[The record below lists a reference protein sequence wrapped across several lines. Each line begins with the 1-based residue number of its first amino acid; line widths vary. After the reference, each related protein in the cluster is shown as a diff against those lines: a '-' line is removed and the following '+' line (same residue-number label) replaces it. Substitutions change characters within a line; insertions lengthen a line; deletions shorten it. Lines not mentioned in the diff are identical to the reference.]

1 MKKIIALLAV
11 LLVLSMIPASTAEE
25 PIKVLIDESRKFEY
39 DKDYQ
44 ENLIE
49 NWGWAEDT
57 DFSFSFKNNDEYWG
71 YGNLRK
77 KLEEIASVDIR
88 ESGKLSYNTLKDY
101 DVLIIAS
108 FTESYSSKEAE
119 AIKKFVENGGSLLLL
134 ADSEY
139 PNNSIS
145 RTFDVQFTS
154 ETVFIGDYTYGPN
167 EGQRFN
173 ISETVYLRVPKM
185 YYLSVQDIR
194 DHPVTKG
201 IDEIYMYFGIPI
213 ANFKKGTVLVRT
225 SNTTWADLNN
235 DTVTEKDDDEDE
247 GPFDIMVALEDYSK
261 GRAIFFGG
269 ALSFWNMI
277 TEREEQNIDIL
288 VNAVKWLGEPG
299 GPYKQYKI
307 ANEQAQSTLSSAQ
320 SLFDNHE
327 FSQAKNTF
335 EEAITDFEE
344 SYEIYQNS
352 ESQDGIE
359 EAQTYIEQCE
369 TGIEADLIFSEAQT
383 FYDNREYTK
392 AIEKFE
398 EAKSLYTEIG
408 YTERVTEC
416 TDTIQKSNDWIALRE
431 KATRLF
437 NEGESALETAP
448 STFDP
453 SGYEE
458 AKSLF
463 EQAKSTWQEYDNPEK
478 VTASEEKIQL
488 CNQEI
493 DKIKQTR
500 MMVMVGAVVVVV
512 IIVVLVVVIIR
523 RRKPKE
529 EYVPAKPEA
538 EAGVGADAEEP
549 EDPME
554 ALKERYAKGEITKEE
569 YEKLKSV

>member
-1 MKKIIALLAV
+1 MMKKTIALLAV
-11 LLVLSMIPASTAEE
+11 LLVLSMIPMSTAEE

-39 DKDYQ
+39 SEGYQ
-44 ENLIE
+44 KELIE
-49 NWGWAEDT
+49 DFEWPEDA
-57 DFSFSFKNNDEYWG
+57 DFSFSFKNDDDYWG
-71 YGNLRK
+71 YGNVRK

-108 FTESYSSKEAE
+108 FTESYSSQEAE

-134 ADSEY
+134 AEVNY

-145 RTFDVQFTS
+145 RTFDVKFYS
-154 ETVFIGDYTYGPN
+154 ETVFIADSKYDPDEYR
-167 EGQRFN
+167 RFN
-173 ISETVYLRVPKM
+173 LVRNLYTKALKM
-185 YYLSVQDIR
+185 YNFSVQDIR

-201 IDEIYMYFGIPI
+201 IDEIYLFQGIPI
-213 ANFKKGTVLVRT
+213 ASFKAGTVLART
-225 SNTTWADLNN
+225 SETTWADVNN
-235 DTVTEKDDDEDE
+235 ETLTIKDDDEDE
-247 GPFDIMVALEDYSK
+247 GPFDIMIALENYSK

-269 ALSFWNMI
+269 AFSFQNLI
-277 TEREEQNIDIL
+277 TDREEQNIDLL
-288 VNAVKWLGEPG
+288 VNAVQWLGEPG

-307 ANEQAQSTLSSAQ
+307 SNEQAQSTLSSAK
-320 SLFDNHE
+320 SLFDNHK
-327 FSQAKNTF
+327 FSEAKSTF
-335 EEAITDFEE
+335 EQAITKFEE
-344 SYEIYQNS
+344 SKEIYQNI
-352 ESQDGIE
+352 ESQEGIE
-359 EAQTYIEQCE
+359 EAQPYIEQCE
-369 TGIEADLIFSEAQT
+369 TGIEADTVFSEAQT
-383 FYDNREYTK
+383 LYDNREYTK

-398 EAKSLYTEIG
+398 EAKSLYQEIE

-416 TDTIQKSNDWIALRE
+416 TDTIEKSNDWIALGE
-431 KATRLF
+431 KATQLF
-437 NEGESALETAP
+437 SEGESALEVAP
-448 STFDP
+448 STFNP

-500 MMVMVGAVVVVV
+500 MMIMVGGVVVVV

-523 RRKPKE
+523 RRKPPKE
-529 EYVPAKPEA
+529 AYVPHEPEEGAK
-538 EAGVGADAEEP
+538 P

-569 YEKLKSV
+569 YEKLKSVLKGD